1 LQEILQA
8 VRAVEGGAKAGNR
21 DAGRVD
27 RSVGDEL
34 TKLRWDR
41 QAVPLT
47 SFV

>member
-1 LQEILQA
+1 M
-8 VRAVEGGAKAGNR
+8 VTAVEDGAKAGNP
-21 DAGRVD
+21 DAGAVD
-27 RSVGDEL
+27 RGVGDEL